1 MDLKALFENAFGGR
15 NKPEIIVSK
24 NYIFTN
30 ENEEPLGILIQGIIY
45 PIIVSD
51 GTCIDS
57 LYKDTQ
63 YFKNHDWRN
72 ITANEIYIY
81 SDVVTGT
88 NPEAFCYFL
97 PGILYA
103 VYREK
108 RIDCNAIDS
117 LLYGLENSRT
127 KLETETETETE
138 TFCYERWSLL
148 TIAELSAVKE
158 WLNCYREIK
167 GIGLEEYKAAKETL
181 DWLIS
186 IKS

>member
-1 MDLKALFENAFGGR
+1 MDLKALFENAFGWR
-15 NKPEIIVSK
+15 SKPEIIVSK
-24 NYIFTN
+24 NYIFAN
-30 ENEEPLGILIQGIIY
+30 ENEEPLGILIKGNIY
-45 PIIVSD
+45 PIIMSD

-72 ITANEIYIY
+72 ITADEIYIY

-103 VYREK
+103 VCREK

-117 LLYGLENSRT
+117 LLYCLEDSRT
-127 KLETETETETE
+127 KLETE
-138 TFCYERWSLL
+138 TFCYERWLLL
-148 TIAELSAVKE
+148 TTEELSAVKD
-158 WLNCYREIK
+158 WLNCYRRIN
-167 GIGLEEYKAAKETL
+167 GIGLEDYNSSCETI

-186 IKS
+186 RKSEK